1 MDPDLAASIGD
12 SKRRV
17 MIAEKREDKQAK
29 QSEKRQE
36 TRSEAE
42 GKQPARAG
50 PGRQA
55 RAPKADRLKSLARP
69 SRTCLP

>member
-12 SKRRV
+12 SKRRI

-50 PGRQA
+50 PGRGTQG
-55 RAPKADRLKSLARP
+55 
-69 SRTCLP
+69 